1 MSRFPAFF
9 VLLLAA
15 DLVVSSDL
23 AAAESDL
30 AGSSWTMVVAQQCQL
45 GQIGKILLQPDGT
58 AQATAQVEN
67 STGSM
72 TVPGDSQ
79 STDLQGSWSYAD
91 NVLHLSFNEGSLT
104 LDGPVAPSIDLCV
117 NLLVQLADCARADPR
132 APQGVSGRFK
142 TGH

>member
-1 MSRFPAFF
+1 MA
-9 VLLLAA
+9 
-15 DLVVSSDL
+15 SDL
-23 AAAESDL
+23 AAADSDL
-30 AGSSWTMVVAQQCQL
+30 AGSSWTVVVAQQCQL

-104 LDGPVAPSIDLCV
+104 LDGPVKNGKFMAKAVMKTDLGDPMLQDC
-117 NLLVQLADCARADPR
+117 LLKRN
-132 APQGVSGRFK
+132 
-142 TGH
+142 

>member
-1 MSRFPAFF
+1 MPRLPSFF
-9 VLLLAA
+9 GLLLAA
-15 DLVVSSDL
+15 GLVASSDL
-23 AAAESDL
+23 AAADSDL
-30 AGSSWTMVVAQQCQL
+30 AGSSWTVVVAQQCQL

-104 LDGPVAPSIDLCV
+104 LDGPVKNGKFMAKAVMKTDLGDPMLQDC
-117 NLLVQLADCARADPR
+117 LLKRN
-132 APQGVSGRFK
+132 
-142 TGH
+142 